1 MSRLNVLLLLVV
13 VICALSVVN
22 ATNRQRELFISLGR
36 AQMQERALQQDLAQ
50 LQYEQSSLSKTSR
63 VEDTATSELKMETV
77 TAGRTQ
83 YLTVAVASASA
94 SAAAAG
100 DAPNMAAAASGQL
113 ASGAIAMDASAVD
126 QSSVPSQAGD
136 DTSNPATSSDL
147 RAVISASSSAHAAR
161 AAASGAL
168 AASAPAKAASAPSK
182 TTTASAKASNSAAA
196 KAHAATTRHT
206 KTPHTHGASQ

>member
-1 MSRLNVLLLLVV
+1 VSRLNVLLLLIV

-83 YLTVAVASASA
+83 YLTVAGASS
-94 SAAAAG
+94 AAAG
-100 DAPNMAAAASGQL
+100 DAPGGTTSASGQMS
-113 ASGAIAMDASAVD
+113 SGAIGSDASSAD
-126 QSSVPSQAGD
+126 QTSAPQVGD
-136 DTSNPATSSDL
+136 DTSNTATSSDL
-147 RAVISASSSAHAAR
+147 RAVISASTPAR
-161 AAASGAL
+161 AAKPAASGAQ
-168 AASAPAKAASAPSK
+168 AASAPKAASASSK
-182 TTTASAKASNSAAA
+182 TATGAKASHAGAKTNTSA
-196 KAHAATTRHT
+196 TRHT
-206 KTPHTHGASQ
+206 KTAHTHGASQ